1 MSEIPDFLFWLLLL
15 PLLVLERLQT
25 FMAVDKNCLLLIDVF
40 FLFLKS
46 GKGLWFAEK
55 YISKLY
61 AHIVQV
67 HARVFLGIK

>member
-15 PLLVLERLQT
+15 PLLVFERLQT

-46 GKGLWFAEK
+46 DKGLWFVEK
-55 YISKLY
+55 YISKLCV
-61 AHIVQV
+61 HTVQV
-67 HARVFLGIK
+67 LGYL